1 MKNFTIRREELDD
14 ALDRLFDKCAKEH
27 AMFMVFPTQSLIHVV
42 QDDATIA
49 EISVVSI
56 TDSYEVAD
64 EIFPKEKKEDQQ

>member
-14 ALDRLFDKCAKEH
+14 ALERLFDKCAEKG

-42 QDDATIA
+42 QDDETIA

-56 TDSYEVAD
+56 IDSYEVAD